1 MDERIRQIATT
12 YADEVFEEE
21 LELLRR
27 LARIPAPSGHEDER
41 ATFIRDWWLA
51 QGAPVGAVRID
62 DAKNVIVSLPAA
74 REEDDAT
81 CAVFAAHTDVVFP
94 DTDPL
99 PLAEDERRL
108 LAPGVGDDTANL
120 VGLMM
125 AGRYLIRNRVP
136 LDRRLLIVANSCEEG
151 LGNLAGTRE
160 LFRQYGPRVREF
172 TSFDLYLGMHVVSA
186 VGSHRWRVRCHTQG
200 GHSWENF
207 GRDNAIEA
215 LCSFIEDL
223 YALELPTSA
232 KTTINVGRFVGGT
245 TVNSIAEEASVLVEY
260 RSSSEECLEQ
270 MYGKFVV
277 LVEEHLKEKT
287 RIDVQLIGRRPA
299 SGEHVPA
306 GQAELI
312 ARTDEVLRELGGV
325 EPTHQ
330 ESSTDANIPLSQ
342 GICAHT
348 VGTVEGDLLHTRE
361 EWIEKD
367 SLRRGL
373 AVIMALVLAHARP
386 GAQGGGNDGA

>member
-1 MDERIRQIATT
+1 MDESCKRIATA
-12 YADEVFEEE
+12 YAQECHEEE
-21 LELLRR
+21 LELLRT
-27 LARIPAPSGHEDER
+27 LARIPSPSGHEEQR
-41 ATFIRDWWLA
+41 AEFIRDWLLA
-51 QGAPVGAVRID
+51 QGAPVGSVRID
-62 DAKNVIVSLPAA
+62 AAKNVIFSLDGGADPAGP
-74 REEDDAT
+74 

-94 DTDPL
+94 DTEPL

-120 VGLMM
+120 VGLLL
-125 AGRYLIRNRVP
+125 AARYLLRHNVQ
-136 LDRRLLIVANSCEEG
+136 LDQRILVVANSCEEG
-151 LGNLAGTRE
+151 LGNLAGTKE
-160 LFRQYGPRVREF
+160 LFRQYGSVVDEF

-186 VGSHRWRVRCHTQG
+186 VGSHRWRVTCHTEG

-223 YALELPTSA
+223 YALELPTEA

-270 MYGKFVV
+270 MFGMFVG
-277 LVEEHLKEKT
+277 LVEEHLKENT
-287 RIDVQLIGRRPA
+287 RVDVQLIGRRPA
-299 SGEHVPA
+299 SGEKTPE
-306 GQAELI
+306 GQWDLI
-312 ARTDEVLRELGGV
+312 SRTDEILRELGGV

-330 ESSTDANIPLSQ
+330 ESSTDANIPLSM
-342 GICAHT
+342 GIRAHT

-373 AVIMALVLAHARP
+373 AVILALMLAHARELP
-386 GAQGGGNDGA
+386 EA

>member
-1 MDERIRQIATT
+1 MDESCKRIATA
-12 YADEVFEEE
+12 YAQECHEEE
-21 LELLRR
+21 LELLRT
-27 LARIPAPSGHEDER
+27 LARIPAPSGHEER
-41 ATFIRDWWLA
+41 RAEFIRDWLLD
-51 QGAPVGAVRID
+51 QGAPVGSVRID
-62 DAKNVIVSLPAA
+62 AAKNVIFSLDGGADP
-74 REEDDAT
+74 DAP

-94 DTDPL
+94 DTEPL

-120 VGLMM
+120 VGLLL
-125 AGRYLIRNRVP
+125 AARYLLRHNVQ
-136 LDRRLLIVANSCEEG
+136 LDQRILVVANSCEEG
-151 LGNLAGTRE
+151 LGNLAGTKE
-160 LFRQYGPRVREF
+160 LFRQYGERVNEF

-186 VGSHRWRVRCHTQG
+186 VGSHRWRVTCHTEG

-223 YALELPTSA
+223 YALELPTAA

-270 MYGKFVV
+270 MFGMFVG

-287 RIDVQLIGRRPA
+287 RVDVQLIGRRPA
-299 SGEHVPA
+299 SGEGTPE
-306 GQAELI
+306 GQWDLI
-312 ARTDEVLRELGGV
+312 CRTDDILRELGGV

-330 ESSTDANIPLSQ
+330 ESSTDANIPLSM
-342 GICAHT
+342 GIRAHT

-373 AVIMALVLAHARP
+373 AVILALMLAHARELP
-386 GAQGGGNDGA
+386 EA

>member
-1 MDERIRQIATT
+1 MDEKIKEVATA
-12 YADEVFEEE
+12 YAEECFEEE
-21 LELLRR
+21 LELLRE
-27 LARIPAPSGHEDER
+27 LAQIPAPSGHEEQR
-41 ATFIRDWWLA
+41 AAFIRDWWLA

-62 DAKNVIVSLPAA
+62 DAKNVILSLPAGPHA
-74 REEDDAT
+74 RSDGGV
-81 CAVFAAHTDVVFP
+81 AVFAAHTDVVFP
-94 DTDPL
+94 DTEPL
-99 PLAEDERRL
+99 PLAESKTRL

-120 VGLMM
+120 VGLMLG
-125 AGRYLIRNRVP
+125 GRYLLRHQVS
-136 LDRRLLIVANSCEEG
+136 LDRPLLIVANSCEEG

-160 LFRQYGPRVREF
+160 LFRHYDGHVREF

-186 VGSHRWRVRCHTQG
+186 VGSHRWRVKCHTEG

-223 YALELPTSA
+223 YALDLPTEA

-245 TVNSIAEEASVLVEY
+245 TVNSIAEDASVLVEY
-260 RSSSEECLEQ
+260 RSASEACLEQ
-270 MYGKFVV
+270 MYGNFVV
-277 LVEEHLKEKT
+277 LVEEHLKAGT
-287 RIDVQLIGRRPA
+287 RIDAKLIGRRPA
-299 SGEHVPA
+299 SGEHVPE
-306 GQAELI
+306 GQWDLI
-312 ARTDEVLRELGGV
+312 ARTDEVLRELAGV

-330 ESSTDANIPLSQ
+330 ESSTDANIPFSL
-342 GICAHT
+342 GIPAHT

-373 AVIMALVLAHARP
+373 AVILALLLSHAQ
-386 GAQGGGNDGA
+386 A